1 MAYESMTYEY
11 IIARM
16 ISRISADYP
25 TIDIREGSMV
35 FNAVASAAMEC
46 AILYTELDNSRNES
60 FIKTAS
66 REYILKGCDQVGID
80 ISIFNATPAF
90 VKGVFNVPIEM
101 YSRWNLGLHNYLV
114 IEEMENDTE
123 DGMYY
128 YKMQCESIGSEPN
141 VLTGDL
147 TPIDF
152 IDGNLTTSKITECL
166 IEGEDETPDDE
177 IVDYYVEYINHTASD
192 GNIGQYKLWCQ
203 EFPGI
208 GNYRIFPLWNGDNT
222 VKVSILNSSNR
233 SASEELIAEFQEY
246 LDPGTTGMGDG
257 IAPIGAFVTVSTAT
271 EQVVTVSAKVKFK
284 DGYSDISAI
293 DTALSN
299 FFAEIAYEKSTVG
312 YMNVGAKI
320 LDIEGV
326 DFITDLALNGGTVDI
341 PLGDEVIPILGTTNW
356 TVV

>member
-25 TIDIREGSMV
+25 NLDIREGSMV

-66 REYILKGCDQVGID
+66 REYILRGCDQVGID
-80 ISIFNATPAF
+80 ISIFNPTPAF
-90 VKGVFNVPIEM
+90 VKGVFNIPVEM
-101 YSRWNLGLHNYLV
+101 YSRWNLGVYNYLV

-123 DGMYY
+123 DGMHY
-128 YKMQCESIGSEPN
+128 YKMQCESVGSEPN
-141 VLTGDL
+141 VMLGDL

-152 IDGNLTTSKITECL
+152 VDGNLTTAKITECL

-177 IVDYYVEYINHTASD
+177 IIDYYVEYVNHTASD
-192 GNIGQYKLWCQ
+192 GNVGQYKLWCQ

-208 GNYRIFPLWNGDNT
+208 GNYRIFPLWNGSNT

-271 EQVVTVSAKVKFK
+271 EQPINISATVTLK
-284 DGYSDISAI
+284 DGYTTTEEI
-293 DTALSN
+293 DKTLAN
-299 FFAEIAYEKSTVG
+299 FFAEIAYEKTTIS
-312 YMNVGAKI
+312 YMRVGAKI
-320 LDIEGV
+320 LDVESV
-326 DFITDLALNGGTVDI
+326 DFITNLTIDGGTDDI
-341 PLGDEVIPILGTTNW
+341 TLGDEVIPILGTTNW